1 MSKYVEMT
9 HEQVMYAC
17 KKYMTKDQLDFVES
31 AYEFAAR
38 AHEGQTRASG
48 QPYIVHP
55 TQVAGTLA
63 TLGLDP
69 DTVAAGF
76 LHDTVEDTPVTNDDI
91 KEKFGPDVAFIVDGV
106 TKLNKYEY
114 KSHKEFLAENHRKM
128 LIAMAKDLRVIL
140 VKLADRLHN
149 MHTLEHLRPDK
160 QRRIAAE
167 TLDIY
172 APLADRLGIGTIK
185 WELEDMS
192 FRYTNP
198 DEYYKIVSLMDAK
211 RSEREG
217 YISDAIDYLR
227 GTLDSLGIKYEISGR
242 PKHIYSI
249 YKKMVNKHK
258 DFNEIYDLLAVRVIV
273 PTVKDCYAVLGAV
286 HTKWKP
292 MPGRFKDYIAMPK
305 ANGYQSLHTTII
317 GPGGKPLEIQIRTK
331 AMHQVA
337 EYGVAAH
344 WAYKRGNFDGVDA
357 KDGGALDIG
366 REILDLQKDSKNA
379 DEFMEAV
386 HTDIFSDKVYVFTP
400 RGEVYELPK
409 GSVTLDFAYAIHTQV
424 GDHAIGAKVNDK
436 LVPLDY
442 KLKNGDVVDILTQ
455 SNAKPSRDWSDMVK
469 TSRARNKIRR
479 YFREIDRD
487 ESVERGREEILN
499 LLRENELKPAE
510 YLTKDKIDEVLRHYS
525 FKTEDDMCAAI
536 GFGNM
541 SALTVYN
548 RLTADLRHQQE
559 QAKQKELEEKIMT
572 AGQQTAAATVI
583 KKTSD
588 ADDKNKNKSK
598 KGKGKK
604 SDSLVVVQGLEDLDL
619 HFAKCCNPVPGDPI
633 VGYVTKGRG
642 VTVHRADCRNVASSD
657 PVNQGR
663 LIDVAWN
670 KISDDKQA
678 GFNANF
684 ELFGYNRQKL
694 LSDVINRLNSMTKNI
709 TNVSAS
715 VNDDNIAHFYITVEV
730 KNAEQLNDIMA
741 KLRDIPDVYDTK
753 RTDN

>member
-1 MSKYVEMT
+1 MSKYIEMT
-9 HEQVMYAC
+9 HEQVMAAC
-17 KKYMTKDQLDFVES
+17 KKYMTADQLAFVES
-31 AYEFAAR
+31 AYQFAAR

-63 TLGLDP
+63 NLGLDP

-76 LHDTVEDTPVTNDDI
+76 LHDTVEDTSVTNDDI
-91 KEKFGPDVAFIVDGV
+91 KEKFGADVAFIVDGV

-192 FRYTNP
+192 FHYMNP
-198 DEYYKIVSLMDAK
+198 EEYYKIVSMMDAK

-217 YISDAIDYLR
+217 YIKDAIDYLR
-227 GTLDSLGIKYEISGR
+227 GTLDSLGIKYDISGR

-317 GPGGKPLEIQIRTK
+317 GPGGKPLEIQIRTEE
-331 AMHQVA
+331 MHEVA

-344 WAYKRGNFDGVDA
+344 WAYKRGNFQGVDE

-366 REILDLQKDSKNA
+366 REILELQKDSSDA

-386 HTDIFSDKVYVFTP
+386 HSDIFADKVYVFTP

-455 SNAKPSRDWSDMVK
+455 SNARPSRDWAEMVK
-469 TSRARNKIRR
+469 TSRAKNKIRR
-479 YFREIDRD
+479 YFRDVDRE
-487 ESVERGREEILN
+487 ESVARGKSELVD
-499 LLRENELKPAE
+499 LLKENGLSA
-510 YLTKDKIDEVLRHYS
+510 KDFLDKRRIDEVLDHFS
-525 FKTEDDMCAAI
+525 FKTDEDMYSAI

-541 SALTVYN
+541 SALSIYN
-548 RLTADLRHQQE
+548 RLTVDLRRQQE
-559 QAKQKELEEKIMT
+559 EEKQKQFEAQIMS
-572 AGQQTAAATVI
+572 AGQQAAASSVV
-583 KKTSD
+583 KKPAPQKDD
-588 ADDKNKNKSK
+588 AKSK
-598 KGKGKK
+598 VKGKK
-604 SDSLVVVQGLEDLDL
+604 PDSLVRVQGLEDLDL

-642 VTVHRADCRNVASSD
+642 VTVHRADCRNVLNAD
-657 PVNQGR
+657 PAAQGR
-663 LIDVAWN
+663 IIDVEWN
-670 KISDDKQA
+670 NIGEGKQA
-678 GFNANF
+678 SFNANF

-694 LSDVINRLNSMTKNI
+694 LGDVINRLNALTKNI

-715 VNDDNIAHFYITVEV
+715 VNEENIAHFYITVEV
-730 KNAEQLNDIMA
+730 KNAAQLNDIMA

>member
-1 MSKYVEMT
+1 MSKYIEMT
-9 HEQVMYAC
+9 HEQVMAAC
-17 KKYMTKDQLDFVES
+17 KKYMTADQLAFVES
-31 AYEFAAR
+31 AYQFAAR

-63 TLGLDP
+63 NLGLDS

-76 LHDTVEDTPVTNDDI
+76 LHDTVEDTSVTNDDI
-91 KEKFGPDVAFIVDGV
+91 KEKFGADVAFIVDGV

-149 MHTLEHLRPDK
+149 MHTLGHLRPDK

-192 FRYTNP
+192 FHYMNP
-198 DEYYKIVSLMDAK
+198 EAYYKIVSMMDAK

-217 YISDAIDYLR
+217 YIKDAIDYLR
-227 GTLDSLGIKYEISGR
+227 GTLDSLGIKYDISGR

-317 GPGGKPLEIQIRTK
+317 GPGGKPLEIQIRTEE
-331 AMHQVA
+331 MHKVA

-344 WAYKRGNFDGVDA
+344 WAYKRGNFQGVDE
-357 KDGGALDIG
+357 KDGGALDIS
-366 REILDLQKDSKNA
+366 REILELQKDSSDA

-386 HTDIFSDKVYVFTP
+386 HSDIFADKVYVFTP
-400 RGEVYELPK
+400 KGEVYELPK

-455 SNAKPSRDWSDMVK
+455 SNARPSRDWAEMVK
-469 TSRARNKIRR
+469 TSRAKNKIRR
-479 YFREIDRD
+479 YFRDVD
-487 ESVERGREEILN
+487 REESMARGKSELVD
-499 LLRENELKPAE
+499 LLKENGLSA
-510 YLTKDKIDEVLRHYS
+510 KDFLDKSHMDEVLDHFS
-525 FKTEDDMCAAI
+525 FKTDEDMYAAI

-541 SALTVYN
+541 SALSIYN
-548 RLTADLRHQQE
+548 RLTADLRRQQE
-559 QAKQKELEEKIMT
+559 EEKQKQFEAQIMS
-572 AGQQTAAATVI
+572 AGQQAVASSVV
-583 KKTSD
+583 KKPASQKDD
-588 ADDKNKNKSK
+588 AKSKTKSK
-598 KGKGKK
+598 KP
-604 SDSLVVVQGLEDLDL
+604 DSLVRVQGLEDLDL

-642 VTVHRADCRNVASSD
+642 VTVHRADCRNVVSAD
-657 PVNQGR
+657 LAAQGR
-663 LIDVAWN
+663 MIDVEWN
-670 KISDDKQA
+670 NIDEGKQA
-678 GFNANF
+678 SFNANF

-694 LSDVINRLNSMTKNI
+694 LGDVINRLNALTKNI

-715 VNDDNIAHFYITVEV
+715 VNEENIAHFYITVEV
-730 KNAEQLNDIMA
+730 RNAAQLNDIMA

>member
-1 MSKYVEMT
+1 MSKYIEMT
-9 HEQVMYAC
+9 HEQVMAAC
-17 KKYMTKDQLDFVES
+17 KKYMTADQLAFVES
-31 AYEFAAR
+31 AYQFAAR

-63 TLGLDP
+63 NLGLDP

-76 LHDTVEDTPVTNDDI
+76 LHDTVEDTSVTNDDI
-91 KEKFGPDVAFIVDGV
+91 KEKFGADVAFIVDGV

-192 FRYTNP
+192 FHYMNP
-198 DEYYKIVSLMDAK
+198 EEYYKIVSMMDAK

-217 YISDAIDYLR
+217 YIKDAIDYLR
-227 GTLDSLGIKYEISGR
+227 GTLDSLGIKYDISGR

-317 GPGGKPLEIQIRTK
+317 GPGGKPLEIQIRTEE
-331 AMHQVA
+331 MHEVA

-344 WAYKRGNFDGVDA
+344 WAYKRGNFQGVDE

-366 REILDLQKDSKNA
+366 REILELQKDSSDA

-386 HTDIFSDKVYVFTP
+386 HSDIFADKVYVFTP

-455 SNAKPSRDWSDMVK
+455 SNARPSRDWAEMVK
-469 TSRARNKIRR
+469 TSRAKNKIRR
-479 YFREIDRD
+479 YFRDVD
-487 ESVERGREEILN
+487 REEGVARGKSELVD
-499 LLRENELKPAE
+499 LLKENDLSA
-510 YLTKDKIDEVLRHYS
+510 KDFLDKRHIDEVLDHFS
-525 FKTEDDMCAAI
+525 FKTDEDMYSAI

-541 SALTVYN
+541 SALSIYN
-548 RLTADLRHQQE
+548 RLTADLRRQQE
-559 QAKQKELEEKIMT
+559 EEKQKQFEAQIMS
-572 AGQQTAAATVI
+572 AGQQATASSVV
-583 KKTSD
+583 KKPAPQKDD
-588 ADDKNKNKSK
+588 AKSRT
-598 KGKGKK
+598 KGKK
-604 SDSLVVVQGLEDLDL
+604 PDSLVRVQGLEDLDL

-642 VTVHRADCRNVASSD
+642 VTVHRADCRNVVSAD
-657 PVNQGR
+657 PAAQGR
-663 LIDVAWN
+663 MIDVEWN
-670 KISDDKQA
+670 KIDEGKQA
-678 GFNANF
+678 SFNANF

-694 LSDVINRLNSMTKNI
+694 LGDVINRLNALTNNI

-715 VNDDNIAHFYITVEV
+715 VNEENIAHFYITVEV
-730 KNAEQLNDIMA
+730 KNAAQLNDIMA

>member
-1 MSKYVEMT
+1 MSKYIEMT
-9 HEQVMYAC
+9 HGQVMAAC
-17 KKYMTKDQLDFVES
+17 KKYMTADQLSFVES
-31 AYEFAAR
+31 AYQFAAR

-63 TLGLDP
+63 NLGLDP

-76 LHDTVEDTPVTNDDI
+76 LHDTVEDTSVTNDDI
-91 KEKFGPDVAFIVDGV
+91 KEKFGADVAFIVDGV

-192 FRYTNP
+192 FHYMNP
-198 DEYYKIVSLMDAK
+198 EAYYKIVSMMDAK

-217 YISDAIDYLR
+217 YIKDAIDYLR
-227 GTLDSLGIKYEISGR
+227 GTLDSLGIKYDISGR

-317 GPGGKPLEIQIRTK
+317 GPGGKPLEIQIRTEE
-331 AMHQVA
+331 MHKVA

-344 WAYKRGNFDGVDA
+344 WAYKRGNFQGVDE

-366 REILDLQKDSKNA
+366 REILELQKDSSDA

-386 HTDIFSDKVYVFTP
+386 HSDIFADKVYVFTP
-400 RGEVYELPK
+400 KGEVYELPK

-455 SNAKPSRDWSDMVK
+455 GNARPSRDWAEMVK
-469 TSRARNKIRR
+469 TSRAKNKIRR
-479 YFREIDRD
+479 YFRDVD
-487 ESVERGREEILN
+487 REESLARGKSELVD
-499 LLRENELKPAE
+499 LLKENGLSA
-510 YLTKDKIDEVLRHYS
+510 KDFLDKSHIDEVLDHFS
-525 FKTEDDMCAAI
+525 FKTDEDMYAAI

-541 SALTVYN
+541 SAVSIYN
-548 RLTADLRHQQE
+548 RLTADLRRQQE
-559 QAKQKELEEKIMT
+559 EEKQKQFEAQIMS
-572 AGQQTAAATVI
+572 AGQQAAASSVV
-583 KKTSD
+583 KKP
-588 ADDKNKNKSK
+588 APQKDDTKSK
-598 KGKGKK
+598 TKGKK
-604 SDSLVVVQGLEDLDL
+604 PDSLVRVQGLEDLDM

-642 VTVHRADCRNVASSD
+642 VTVHRADCRNVVSAD
-657 PVNQGR
+657 PAVQGR
-663 LIDVAWN
+663 MIDVEWN
-670 KISDDKQA
+670 NIDEGKQA
-678 GFNANF
+678 SFNANF

-694 LSDVINRLNSMTKNI
+694 LGDVINRLNALTKNI

-715 VNDDNIAHFYITVEV
+715 VNEENIAHFYITVEV
-730 KNAEQLNDIMA
+730 RNAAQLNDIMA

>member
-1 MSKYVEMT
+1 MSKYIEMT
-9 HEQVMYAC
+9 HEQVMAAC
-17 KKYMTKDQLDFVES
+17 KKYMTADQLAFVES
-31 AYEFAAR
+31 AYQFAAR

-63 TLGLDP
+63 NLGLDS

-76 LHDTVEDTPVTNDDI
+76 LHDTVEDTSVTNDDI
-91 KEKFGPDVAFIVDGV
+91 KEKFGADVAFIVDGV

-149 MHTLEHLRPDK
+149 MHTLGHLRPDK

-192 FRYTNP
+192 FHYMNP
-198 DEYYKIVSLMDAK
+198 EAYYKIVSMMDAK

-217 YISDAIDYLR
+217 YIKDAIDYLR
-227 GTLDSLGIKYEISGR
+227 GTLDSLGIKYDISGR

-317 GPGGKPLEIQIRTK
+317 GPGGKPLEIQIRTEE
-331 AMHQVA
+331 MHKVA

-344 WAYKRGNFDGVDA
+344 WAYKRGNFQGVDE
-357 KDGGALDIG
+357 KDGGALDIS
-366 REILDLQKDSKNA
+366 REILELQKDSSDA

-386 HTDIFSDKVYVFTP
+386 HSDIFADKVYVFTP
-400 RGEVYELPK
+400 KGEVYELPK

-455 SNAKPSRDWSDMVK
+455 SNARPSRDWAEMVK
-469 TSRARNKIRR
+469 TSRAKNKIRR
-479 YFREIDRD
+479 YFRDVD
-487 ESVERGREEILN
+487 REESMARGKSELVD
-499 LLRENELKPAE
+499 LLKENGLSA
-510 YLTKDKIDEVLRHYS
+510 KDFLDKSHMDEVLDHFS
-525 FKTEDDMCAAI
+525 FKTDEDMYAAI

-541 SALTVYN
+541 SALSIYN
-548 RLTADLRHQQE
+548 RLTADLRRQQE
-559 QAKQKELEEKIMT
+559 EEKQKQFEAQIMS
-572 AGQQTAAATVI
+572 AGQQAVASSVV
-583 KKTSD
+583 KKPALQKDD
-588 ADDKNKNKSK
+588 AKSKTKSK
-598 KGKGKK
+598 KP
-604 SDSLVVVQGLEDLDL
+604 DSLVRVQGLEDLDL

-642 VTVHRADCRNVASSD
+642 VTVHRADCRNVVSAD
-657 PVNQGR
+657 PAAQGR
-663 LIDVAWN
+663 MIDVEWN
-670 KISDDKQA
+670 NIDEGKQA
-678 GFNANF
+678 SFNANF

-694 LSDVINRLNSMTKNI
+694 LGDVINRLNALTKNI

-715 VNDDNIAHFYITVEV
+715 VNEENIAHFYITVEV
-730 KNAEQLNDIMA
+730 RNAAQLNDIMA

>member
-1 MSKYVEMT
+1 MSKYTEMT
-9 HEQVMYAC
+9 HEQVMAAC
-17 KKYMTKDQLDFVES
+17 KKYMTADQLAFVES
-31 AYEFAAR
+31 AYQFAAR

-63 TLGLDP
+63 NLGLDS

-76 LHDTVEDTPVTNDDI
+76 LHDTVEDTSVTNDDI
-91 KEKFGPDVAFIVDGV
+91 KEKFGADVAFIVDGV

-149 MHTLEHLRPDK
+149 MHTLGHLRPDK

-192 FRYTNP
+192 FHYMNP
-198 DEYYKIVSLMDAK
+198 EAYYKIVSMMDAK

-217 YISDAIDYLR
+217 YIKDAIDYLR
-227 GTLDSLGIKYEISGR
+227 GTLDSLGIKYDISGR

-317 GPGGKPLEIQIRTK
+317 GPGGKPLEIQIRTEE
-331 AMHQVA
+331 MHKVA

-344 WAYKRGNFDGVDA
+344 WAYKRGNFQGVDE

-366 REILDLQKDSKNA
+366 REILELQKDSSDA

-386 HTDIFSDKVYVFTP
+386 HSDIFADKVYVFTP
-400 RGEVYELPK
+400 KGEVYELPK

-455 SNAKPSRDWSDMVK
+455 SNARPSRDWAEMVK
-469 TSRARNKIRR
+469 TSRAKNKIRR
-479 YFREIDRD
+479 YFRDVD
-487 ESVERGREEILN
+487 REESMARGKSELVD
-499 LLRENELKPAE
+499 LLKENGLSA
-510 YLTKDKIDEVLRHYS
+510 KDFLDKSHMDEVLDHFS
-525 FKTEDDMCAAI
+525 FKTDEDMYAAI

-541 SALTVYN
+541 SALSIYN
-548 RLTADLRHQQE
+548 RLTADLRRQQE
-559 QAKQKELEEKIMT
+559 EEKQKQFEAQIMS
-572 AGQQTAAATVI
+572 AGQQAVASSVV
-583 KKTSD
+583 KKPASQKDD
-588 ADDKNKNKSK
+588 AKSK
-598 KGKGKK
+598 TKGKK
-604 SDSLVVVQGLEDLDL
+604 PDSLVRVQGLEDLDM

-642 VTVHRADCRNVASSD
+642 VTVHRADCRNVVSAD
-657 PVNQGR
+657 PAAQGR
-663 LIDVAWN
+663 MIDVEWN
-670 KISDDKQA
+670 NIDEGKQA
-678 GFNANF
+678 SFNANF

-694 LSDVINRLNSMTKNI
+694 LGDVINRLNTLTKNI

-715 VNDDNIAHFYITVEV
+715 VNEENIAHFYITVEV
-730 KNAEQLNDIMA
+730 RNAAQLNDIMA

>member
-1 MSKYVEMT
+1 MSKYIEMT
-9 HEQVMYAC
+9 HEQVMAAC
-17 KKYMTKDQLDFVES
+17 KKYMTADQLAFVES
-31 AYEFAAR
+31 AYQFAAR

-63 TLGLDP
+63 NLGLDS

-76 LHDTVEDTPVTNDDI
+76 LHDTVEDTSVTNDDI
-91 KEKFGPDVAFIVDGV
+91 KEKFGADVAFIVDGV

-149 MHTLEHLRPDK
+149 MHTLGHLRPDK

-192 FRYTNP
+192 FHYMNP
-198 DEYYKIVSLMDAK
+198 EAYYKIVSMMDAK

-217 YISDAIDYLR
+217 YIKDAIDYLR
-227 GTLDSLGIKYEISGR
+227 GTLDSLGIKYDISGR

-273 PTVKDCYAVLGAV
+273 PTFKDCYAVLGAV

-317 GPGGKPLEIQIRTK
+317 GPGGKPLEIQIRTEE
-331 AMHQVA
+331 MHKVA

-344 WAYKRGNFDGVDA
+344 WAYKRGNFQGVDE
-357 KDGGALDIG
+357 KDGGALDIS
-366 REILDLQKDSKNA
+366 REILELQKDSSNA

-386 HTDIFSDKVYVFTP
+386 RSDIFADKVYVFTP
-400 RGEVYELPK
+400 KGEVYELPK

-455 SNAKPSRDWSDMVK
+455 SNARPSRDWAEMVK
-469 TSRARNKIRR
+469 TSRAKNKIRR
-479 YFREIDRD
+479 YFRDVD
-487 ESVERGREEILN
+487 REESMARGKSELVD
-499 LLRENELKPAE
+499 LLKENGLSA
-510 YLTKDKIDEVLRHYS
+510 KDFLDKSHMDEVLDHFS
-525 FKTEDDMCAAI
+525 FKTDEDMYAAI

-541 SALTVYN
+541 SALSIYN
-548 RLTADLRHQQE
+548 RLTADLRRQQE
-559 QAKQKELEEKIMT
+559 EEKQKQFEAQIMS
-572 AGQQTAAATVI
+572 AGQQAVASSVV
-583 KKTSD
+583 KKPASQKDD
-588 ADDKNKNKSK
+588 AKSKTKSK
-598 KGKGKK
+598 KP
-604 SDSLVVVQGLEDLDL
+604 DSLVRVQGLEDLDL

-642 VTVHRADCRNVASSD
+642 VTVHRADCRNVVSAD
-657 PVNQGR
+657 PAAQGR
-663 LIDVAWN
+663 MIDVEWN
-670 KISDDKQA
+670 NIDEGKQA
-678 GFNANF
+678 SFNANF

-694 LSDVINRLNSMTKNI
+694 LGDVINRLNALTKNI

-715 VNDDNIAHFYITVEV
+715 VNEENIAHFYITVEV
-730 KNAEQLNDIMA
+730 RNAAQLNDIMA

>member
-1 MSKYVEMT
+1 MSKYTEMT
-9 HEQVMYAC
+9 HEQVMAAC
-17 KKYMTKDQLDFVES
+17 KKYMTADQLAFVES
-31 AYEFAAR
+31 AYQFAAR

-63 TLGLDP
+63 NLGLDS

-76 LHDTVEDTPVTNDDI
+76 LHDTVEDTSVTNEDI
-91 KEKFGPDVAFIVDGV
+91 KEKFGADVAFIVDGV

-149 MHTLEHLRPDK
+149 MHTLGHLRPDK

-192 FRYTNP
+192 FHYMNP
-198 DEYYKIVSLMDAK
+198 EAYYKIVSMMDAK

-217 YISDAIDYLR
+217 YIKDAIDYLR
-227 GTLDSLGIKYEISGR
+227 GTLDSLGIKYDISGR

-317 GPGGKPLEIQIRTK
+317 GPGGKPLEIQIRTEE
-331 AMHQVA
+331 MHKVA

-344 WAYKRGNFDGVDA
+344 WAYKRGNFQGVDE

-366 REILDLQKDSKNA
+366 REILELQKDSSDA

-386 HTDIFSDKVYVFTP
+386 HSDIFADKVYVFTP
-400 RGEVYELPK
+400 KGEVYELPK

-455 SNAKPSRDWSDMVK
+455 SNARPSRDWAEMVK
-469 TSRARNKIRR
+469 TSRAKNKIRR
-479 YFREIDRD
+479 YFRDVD
-487 ESVERGREEILN
+487 REESMARGKSELVD
-499 LLRENELKPAE
+499 LLKENGLSA
-510 YLTKDKIDEVLRHYS
+510 KDFLDKSHMDEVLDHFS
-525 FKTEDDMCAAI
+525 FKTDEDMYAAI

-541 SALTVYN
+541 SALSIYN
-548 RLTADLRHQQE
+548 RLTADLRRQQE
-559 QAKQKELEEKIMT
+559 EEKQKQFEAQIMS
-572 AGQQTAAATVI
+572 AGQQAVASSVV
-583 KKTSD
+583 KKPASQKDD
-588 ADDKNKNKSK
+588 AKSK
-598 KGKGKK
+598 TKGKK
-604 SDSLVVVQGLEDLDL
+604 PDSLVRVQGLEDLDM

-642 VTVHRADCRNVASSD
+642 VTVHRADCRNVVSAD
-657 PVNQGR
+657 PAAQGR
-663 LIDVAWN
+663 MIDVEWN
-670 KISDDKQA
+670 NIDEGKQA
-678 GFNANF
+678 SFNANF

-694 LSDVINRLNSMTKNI
+694 LGDVINRLNTLTKNI

-715 VNDDNIAHFYITVEV
+715 VNEENIAHFYITVEV
-730 KNAEQLNDIMA
+730 RNAAQLNDIMA

>member
-1 MSKYVEMT
+1 MSKYIEMT
-9 HEQVMYAC
+9 HEQVMAAC
-17 KKYMTKDQLDFVES
+17 KKYMTADQLAFVES
-31 AYEFAAR
+31 AYQFAAR

-63 TLGLDP
+63 NLGLDP

-76 LHDTVEDTPVTNDDI
+76 LHDTVEDTSVTNDDI
-91 KEKFGPDVAFIVDGV
+91 KEKFGADVAFIVDGV

-192 FRYTNP
+192 FHYMNP
-198 DEYYKIVSLMDAK
+198 EEYYKIVSMMNAK
-211 RSEREG
+211 RSERED
-217 YISDAIDYLR
+217 YIKDAIDYLR
-227 GTLDSLGIKYEISGR
+227 GTLDSLGIKYDISGR

-317 GPGGKPLEIQIRTK
+317 GPGGKPLEIQIRTEE
-331 AMHQVA
+331 MHKVA

-344 WAYKRGNFDGVDA
+344 WAYKRGNFQGVDE

-366 REILDLQKDSKNA
+366 REILELQKDSNNA

-386 HTDIFSDKVYVFTP
+386 HSDIFADKVYVFTP
-400 RGEVYELPK
+400 KGEVYELPK

-424 GDHAIGAKVNDK
+424 GDHGIGAKVNDK

-455 SNAKPSRDWSDMVK
+455 SNARPSRDWAEMVK
-469 TSRARNKIRR
+469 TSRAKNKIRR
-479 YFREIDRD
+479 YFRDVD
-487 ESVERGREEILN
+487 REESLARGKSELVD
-499 LLRENELKPAE
+499 LLKENGLSA
-510 YLTKDKIDEVLRHYS
+510 KDFLDKSHIDEVLDHFS
-525 FKTEDDMCAAI
+525 FKTDEDMYAAI

-541 SALTVYN
+541 SAVSIYN
-548 RLTADLRHQQE
+548 RLTADLRRQQE
-559 QAKQKELEEKIMT
+559 EEKQKRFEAQIMS
-572 AGQQTAAATVI
+572 AGQQAAASSVV
-583 KKTSD
+583 KKPASQKDD
-588 ADDKNKNKSK
+588 AKSK
-598 KGKGKK
+598 TKGKK
-604 SDSLVVVQGLEDLDL
+604 PDSLVRVQGLEDLDM
-619 HFAKCCNPVPGDPI
+619 HFAKCCNPVPGDRI

-642 VTVHRADCRNVASSD
+642 VTVHRADCRNVVSAD
-657 PVNQGR
+657 PAAQGR
-663 LIDVAWN
+663 MIDVEWN
-670 KISDDKQA
+670 NIDEGKQA
-678 GFNANF
+678 SFNANF

-694 LSDVINRLNSMTKNI
+694 LGDVINRLNALTKNI

-715 VNDDNIAHFYITVEV
+715 VNEENIAHFYITVEV
-730 KNAEQLNDIMA
+730 RNAAQLNDIMA

>member
-1 MSKYVEMT
+1 MSKYTEMT
-9 HEQVMYAC
+9 HEQVMAAC
-17 KKYMTKDQLDFVES
+17 KKYMTTDQLAFVES
-31 AYEFAAR
+31 AYQFAAR

-63 TLGLDP
+63 NLGLDS

-76 LHDTVEDTPVTNDDI
+76 LHDTVEDTSVTNDDI
-91 KEKFGPDVAFIVDGV
+91 KEKFGADVAFIVDGV

-149 MHTLEHLRPDK
+149 MHTLGHLRPDK

-192 FRYTNP
+192 FHYMNP
-198 DEYYKIVSLMDAK
+198 EAYYKIVSMMDAK

-217 YISDAIDYLR
+217 YIKDAIDYLR
-227 GTLDSLGIKYEISGR
+227 GTLDSLGIKYDISGR

-317 GPGGKPLEIQIRTK
+317 GPGGKPLEIQIRTEE
-331 AMHQVA
+331 MHKVA

-344 WAYKRGNFDGVDA
+344 WAYKRGNFQGVDE

-366 REILDLQKDSKNA
+366 REILELQKDSSDA

-386 HTDIFSDKVYVFTP
+386 HSDIFADKVYVFTP
-400 RGEVYELPK
+400 KGEVYELPK

-424 GDHAIGAKVNDK
+424 GDHAIGAKVDDK

-455 SNAKPSRDWSDMVK
+455 SSARPSRDWAEMVK
-469 TSRARNKIRR
+469 TSRAKNKIRR
-479 YFREIDRD
+479 YFRDVD
-487 ESVERGREEILN
+487 REESMARGKSELVD
-499 LLRENELKPAE
+499 LLKENGLSA
-510 YLTKDKIDEVLRHYS
+510 KDFLDKSHIDEVLDHFS
-525 FKTEDDMCAAI
+525 FKTDEDMYAAI

-541 SALTVYN
+541 SALSIYN
-548 RLTADLRHQQE
+548 RLTADLRRQQE
-559 QAKQKELEEKIMT
+559 EEKQKQFEAQIMS
-572 AGQQTAAATVI
+572 AGQQAVASSVV
-583 KKTSD
+583 KKTASQKDD
-588 ADDKNKNKSK
+588 AKSK
-598 KGKGKK
+598 TKGKK
-604 SDSLVVVQGLEDLDL
+604 PDSLVRVQGLEDLDM

-642 VTVHRADCRNVASSD
+642 VTVHRADCRNVVSAD
-657 PVNQGR
+657 PAAQGR
-663 LIDVAWN
+663 MIDVEWN
-670 KISDDKQA
+670 NIDEGKQA
-678 GFNANF
+678 SFNANF

-694 LSDVINRLNSMTKNI
+694 LGDVINRLNTLTKNI

-715 VNDDNIAHFYITVEV
+715 VNEENIAHFYITVEV
-730 KNAEQLNDIMA
+730 RNAAQLNDIMA

>member
-1 MSKYVEMT
+1 MSKYTEMT
-9 HEQVMYAC
+9 HEQVMAAC
-17 KKYMTKDQLDFVES
+17 KKYMTADQLAFVES
-31 AYEFAAR
+31 AYQFAAR

-63 TLGLDP
+63 NLGLDS

-76 LHDTVEDTPVTNDDI
+76 LHDTVEDTSVTNDDI
-91 KEKFGPDVAFIVDGV
+91 KEKFGADVAFIVDGV

-149 MHTLEHLRPDK
+149 MHTLGHLRPDK

-192 FRYTNP
+192 FHYMNP
-198 DEYYKIVSLMDAK
+198 EAYYKIVSMMDAK

-217 YISDAIDYLR
+217 YIKDAIDYLR
-227 GTLDSLGIKYEISGR
+227 GTLDSLGIKYDISGR

-317 GPGGKPLEIQIRTK
+317 GPGGKPLEIQIRTEE
-331 AMHQVA
+331 MHKVA

-344 WAYKRGNFDGVDA
+344 WAYKRGNFQGVDE

-366 REILDLQKDSKNA
+366 REILELQKDSSDA

-386 HTDIFSDKVYVFTP
+386 HSDIFADKVYVFTP
-400 RGEVYELPK
+400 KGEVYELPK

-455 SNAKPSRDWSDMVK
+455 SSARPSRDWAEMVK
-469 TSRARNKIRR
+469 TSRAKNKIRR
-479 YFREIDRD
+479 YFRDVD
-487 ESVERGREEILN
+487 REESLARGKSELVD
-499 LLRENELKPAE
+499 LLKENGLSA
-510 YLTKDKIDEVLRHYS
+510 KDFLDKSHIDEVLDHFS
-525 FKTEDDMCAAI
+525 FKTDEDMYAAI

-541 SALTVYN
+541 SALSIYN
-548 RLTADLRHQQE
+548 RLTADLRRQQE
-559 QAKQKELEEKIMT
+559 EEKQKQFEAQIMS
-572 AGQQTAAATVI
+572 AGQQAVASSVV
-583 KKTSD
+583 KKTASQKDD
-588 ADDKNKNKSK
+588 AKSK
-598 KGKGKK
+598 TKGKK
-604 SDSLVVVQGLEDLDL
+604 PDSLVRVQGLEDLDM

-642 VTVHRADCRNVASSD
+642 VTVHRADCRNVVSAD
-657 PVNQGR
+657 PAAQGR
-663 LIDVAWN
+663 MIDVEWN
-670 KISDDKQA
+670 NIDEGKQA
-678 GFNANF
+678 SFNANF

-694 LSDVINRLNSMTKNI
+694 LGDVINRLNTLTKNI

-715 VNDDNIAHFYITVEV
+715 VNEENIAHFYITVEV
-730 KNAEQLNDIMA
+730 RNAAQLNDIMA

>member
-1 MSKYVEMT
+1 MSKYTEMT
-9 HEQVMYAC
+9 HEQVMAAC
-17 KKYMTKDQLDFVES
+17 KKYMTADQLAFVES
-31 AYEFAAR
+31 ACQFAAR

-63 TLGLDP
+63 NLGLDP

-76 LHDTVEDTPVTNDDI
+76 LHDTVEDTSVTNDDI
-91 KEKFGPDVAFIVDGV
+91 KEKFGADVAFIVDGV

-192 FRYTNP
+192 FHYMNP
-198 DEYYKIVSLMDAK
+198 EAYYKIVSMMDAK

-217 YISDAIDYLR
+217 YIKDAIDYLR
-227 GTLDSLGIKYEISGR
+227 GTLDSLGIKYDISGR

-258 DFNEIYDLLAVRVIV
+258 NFNEIYDLLAVRVIV

-317 GPGGKPLEIQIRTK
+317 GPGGKPLEIQIRTEE
-331 AMHQVA
+331 MHKVA

-344 WAYKRGNFDGVDA
+344 WAYKRGNFQGVDE
-357 KDGGALDIG
+357 KEGGALDIS
-366 REILDLQKDSKNA
+366 REILELQKDSSDA

-386 HTDIFSDKVYVFTP
+386 HSDIFADKVYVFTP
-400 RGEVYELPK
+400 KGEVYELPK

-455 SNAKPSRDWSDMVK
+455 SNARPSRDWAEMVK
-469 TSRARNKIRR
+469 TSRAKNKIRR
-479 YFREIDRD
+479 YFREVD
-487 ESVERGREEILN
+487 REESLARGKSELVD
-499 LLRENELKPAE
+499 LLKENGLSA
-510 YLTKDKIDEVLRHYS
+510 KDFLDKSHIDEVLDHFS
-525 FKTEDDMCAAI
+525 FKTDEDMYAAI

-541 SALTVYN
+541 SAVSIYN
-548 RLTADLRHQQE
+548 RLTADLRRQQE
-559 QAKQKELEEKIMT
+559 EEKQKQFEAQIMS
-572 AGQQTAAATVI
+572 AGQQAAASSVV
-583 KKTSD
+583 KKPAPQKDD
-588 ADDKNKNKSK
+588 AKSK
-598 KGKGKK
+598 TKGKK
-604 SDSLVVVQGLEDLDL
+604 PDSLVRVQGLEDLDM
-619 HFAKCCNPVPGDPI
+619 HFAKCCNPVPGDLI

-642 VTVHRADCRNVASSD
+642 VTVHRVDCRNVVSAD
-657 PVNQGR
+657 PAAQGR
-663 LIDVAWN
+663 MIDVEWN
-670 KISDDKQA
+670 NIDEGKQA
-678 GFNANF
+678 SFNANF

-694 LSDVINRLNSMTKNI
+694 LGDVINRLNALTKNI

-715 VNDDNIAHFYITVEV
+715 VNEENIAHFYITVEV
-730 KNAEQLNDIMA
+730 RNAAQLNDIMA

>member
-1 MSKYVEMT
+1 MSKYTEMT
-9 HEQVMYAC
+9 HEQVMAAC
-17 KKYMTKDQLDFVES
+17 KKYMTADQLAFVES
-31 AYEFAAR
+31 AYQFAAR

-63 TLGLDP
+63 NLGLDS

-76 LHDTVEDTPVTNDDI
+76 LHDTVEDTSVTNDDI
-91 KEKFGPDVAFIVDGV
+91 KEKFGADVAFIVDGV

-149 MHTLEHLRPDK
+149 MHTLGHLRPDK

-192 FRYTNP
+192 FHYMNP
-198 DEYYKIVSLMDAK
+198 EAYYKIVSMMDAK

-217 YISDAIDYLR
+217 YIKDAIDYLR
-227 GTLDSLGIKYEISGR
+227 GTLDSLGIKYDISGR

-317 GPGGKPLEIQIRTK
+317 GPGGKPLEIQIRTEE
-331 AMHQVA
+331 MHKVA

-344 WAYKRGNFDGVDA
+344 WAYKRGNFQGVDE
-357 KDGGALDIG
+357 KDSGALDIG
-366 REILDLQKDSKNA
+366 REILELQKDSSDA

-386 HTDIFSDKVYVFTP
+386 HSDIFADKVYVFTP
-400 RGEVYELPK
+400 KGEVYELPK

-436 LVPLDY
+436 LVSLDY

-455 SNAKPSRDWSDMVK
+455 SNARPSRDWAEMVK
-469 TSRARNKIRR
+469 TSRAKNKIRR
-479 YFREIDRD
+479 YFRDVD
-487 ESVERGREEILN
+487 REESMARGKSELVD
-499 LLRENELKPAE
+499 LLKENGLSA
-510 YLTKDKIDEVLRHYS
+510 KDFLDKSHMDEVLDHFS
-525 FKTEDDMCAAI
+525 FKTDEDMYAAI

-541 SALTVYN
+541 SALSIYN
-548 RLTADLRHQQE
+548 RLTADLRRQQE
-559 QAKQKELEEKIMT
+559 EEKQKQFEAQIMS
-572 AGQQTAAATVI
+572 AGQQAVASSVV
-583 KKTSD
+583 KKPASQKDD
-588 ADDKNKNKSK
+588 AKSK
-598 KGKGKK
+598 TKGKK
-604 SDSLVVVQGLEDLDL
+604 PDSLVRVQGLEDLDM

-642 VTVHRADCRNVASSD
+642 VTVHRADCRNVVSAD
-657 PVNQGR
+657 PAAQGR
-663 LIDVAWN
+663 MIDVEWN
-670 KISDDKQA
+670 NIDEGKQA
-678 GFNANF
+678 SFNANF

-694 LSDVINRLNSMTKNI
+694 LGDVINRLNTLTKNI

-715 VNDDNIAHFYITVEV
+715 VNEENIAHFYITVEV
-730 KNAEQLNDIMA
+730 RNAAQLNDIMA

>member
-1 MSKYVEMT
+1 MSKYIEMT
-9 HEQVMYAC
+9 HEQVMAAC
-17 KKYMTKDQLDFVES
+17 KKYMTADQLAFVES
-31 AYEFAAR
+31 AYQFAAR

-63 TLGLDP
+63 NLGLDS

-76 LHDTVEDTPVTNDDI
+76 LHDTVEDTSVTNDDI
-91 KEKFGPDVAFIVDGV
+91 KEKFGADVAFIVDGV

-149 MHTLEHLRPDK
+149 MHTLGHLRPDK

-192 FRYTNP
+192 FHYMNP
-198 DEYYKIVSLMDAK
+198 EAYYKIVSMMDAK

-217 YISDAIDYLR
+217 YIKDAIDYLR
-227 GTLDSLGIKYEISGR
+227 GTLDSLGIKYDISGR

-317 GPGGKPLEIQIRTK
+317 GPGGKPLEIQIRTEE
-331 AMHQVA
+331 MHKVA

-344 WAYKRGNFDGVDA
+344 WAYKRGNFQGVDE
-357 KDGGALDIG
+357 KDGGALDIS
-366 REILDLQKDSKNA
+366 REILELQKDSSNA

-386 HTDIFSDKVYVFTP
+386 RSDIFADKVYVFTP
-400 RGEVYELPK
+400 KGEVYELPK

-455 SNAKPSRDWSDMVK
+455 SNARPSRDWAEMVK
-469 TSRARNKIRR
+469 TSRAKNKIRR
-479 YFREIDRD
+479 YFRDVD
-487 ESVERGREEILN
+487 REESMARGKSELVD
-499 LLRENELKPAE
+499 LLKENGLSA
-510 YLTKDKIDEVLRHYS
+510 KDFLDKSHMDEVLDHFS
-525 FKTEDDMCAAI
+525 FKTDEDMYAAI

-541 SALTVYN
+541 SALSIYN
-548 RLTADLRHQQE
+548 RLTADLRRQQE
-559 QAKQKELEEKIMT
+559 EEKQKQFEAQIMS
-572 AGQQTAAATVI
+572 AGQQAVASSVV
-583 KKTSD
+583 KKPASQKDD
-588 ADDKNKNKSK
+588 AKSKTKSK
-598 KGKGKK
+598 KP
-604 SDSLVVVQGLEDLDL
+604 DSLVRVQGLEDLDL

-642 VTVHRADCRNVASSD
+642 VTVHRADCRNVVSAD
-657 PVNQGR
+657 PAAQGR
-663 LIDVAWN
+663 MIDVEWN
-670 KISDDKQA
+670 NIDEGKQA
-678 GFNANF
+678 SFNANF

-694 LSDVINRLNSMTKNI
+694 LGDVINRLNALTKNI

-715 VNDDNIAHFYITVEV
+715 VNEENIAHFYITVEV
-730 KNAEQLNDIMA
+730 RNAAQLNDIMA

>member
-1 MSKYVEMT
+1 MIKMSKYIEMT
-9 HEQVMYAC
+9 HEQVMAAC
-17 KKYMTKDQLDFVES
+17 KKYMTADQLAFVES
-31 AYEFAAR
+31 AYQFAAR

-63 TLGLDP
+63 NLGLDS

-76 LHDTVEDTPVTNDDI
+76 LHDTVEDTSVTNDDI
-91 KEKFGPDVAFIVDGV
+91 KEKFGADVAFIVDGV

-149 MHTLEHLRPDK
+149 MHTLGHLRPDK

-192 FRYTNP
+192 FHYMNP
-198 DEYYKIVSLMDAK
+198 EAYYKIVSMMDAK

-217 YISDAIDYLR
+217 YIKDAIDYLR
-227 GTLDSLGIKYEISGR
+227 GTLDSLGIKYDISGR

-317 GPGGKPLEIQIRTK
+317 GPGGKPLEIQIRTEE
-331 AMHQVA
+331 MHKVA

-344 WAYKRGNFDGVDA
+344 WAYKRGNFQGVDE
-357 KDGGALDIG
+357 KDGGALDIS
-366 REILDLQKDSKNA
+366 REILELQKDSSDA

-386 HTDIFSDKVYVFTP
+386 HSDIFADKVYVFTP
-400 RGEVYELPK
+400 KGEVYELPK

-455 SNAKPSRDWSDMVK
+455 SNARPSRDWAEMVK
-469 TSRARNKIRR
+469 TSRAKNKIRR
-479 YFREIDRD
+479 YFRDVD
-487 ESVERGREEILN
+487 REESMARGKSELVD
-499 LLRENELKPAE
+499 LLKENGLSA
-510 YLTKDKIDEVLRHYS
+510 KDFLDKSHMDEVLDHFS
-525 FKTEDDMCAAI
+525 FKTDEDMYAAI

-541 SALTVYN
+541 SALSIYN
-548 RLTADLRHQQE
+548 RLTADLRRQQE
-559 QAKQKELEEKIMT
+559 EEKQKQFEAQIMS
-572 AGQQTAAATVI
+572 AGQQAVASSVV
-583 KKTSD
+583 KKPASQKDD
-588 ADDKNKNKSK
+588 AKSKTKSK
-598 KGKGKK
+598 KP
-604 SDSLVVVQGLEDLDL
+604 DSLVRVQGLEDLDL

-642 VTVHRADCRNVASSD
+642 VTVHRADCRNVVSAD
-657 PVNQGR
+657 LAAQGR
-663 LIDVAWN
+663 MIDVEWN
-670 KISDDKQA
+670 NIDEGKQA
-678 GFNANF
+678 SFNANF

-694 LSDVINRLNSMTKNI
+694 LGDVINRLNALTKNI

-715 VNDDNIAHFYITVEV
+715 VNEENIAHFYITVEV
-730 KNAEQLNDIMA
+730 RNAAQLNDIMA

>member
-1 MSKYVEMT
+1 MSKYTEMT
-9 HEQVMYAC
+9 HEQVMSAC
-17 KKYMTKDQLDFVES
+17 KKYMTADQLAFVES
-31 AYEFAAR
+31 AYQFAAR

-63 TLGLDP
+63 NLGLDP

-76 LHDTVEDTPVTNDDI
+76 LHDTVEDTSVTNDDI
-91 KEKFGPDVAFIVDGV
+91 KEKFGADVAFIVDGV

-149 MHTLEHLRPDK
+149 MHTLGHLRPDK

-192 FRYTNP
+192 FHYMNP
-198 DEYYKIVSLMDAK
+198 EAYYKIVSMMDAK

-217 YISDAIDYLR
+217 YIKDAIDYLR
-227 GTLDSLGIKYEISGR
+227 GTLDSLGIKYDISGR

-317 GPGGKPLEIQIRTK
+317 GPGGKPLEIQIRTEE
-331 AMHQVA
+331 MHKVA

-344 WAYKRGNFDGVDA
+344 WAYKRGNFQGVDE

-366 REILDLQKDSKNA
+366 REILELQKDSSDA

-386 HTDIFSDKVYVFTP
+386 HSDIFADKVYVFTP
-400 RGEVYELPK
+400 KGEVYELPK

-455 SNAKPSRDWSDMVK
+455 SNARPSRDWAEMVK
-469 TSRARNKIRR
+469 TSRAKNKIRR
-479 YFREIDRD
+479 YFRDVD
-487 ESVERGREEILN
+487 REESMARGKSELVD
-499 LLRENELKPAE
+499 LLKENGLSA
-510 YLTKDKIDEVLRHYS
+510 KDFLDKSHMDEVLDHFS
-525 FKTEDDMCAAI
+525 FKTDEDMYAAI

-541 SALTVYN
+541 SALSIYN
-548 RLTADLRHQQE
+548 RLTADLRRQQE
-559 QAKQKELEEKIMT
+559 EEKQKQFEAQIMS
-572 AGQQTAAATVI
+572 AGQQAVASSVV
-583 KKTSD
+583 KKPASQKDD
-588 ADDKNKNKSK
+588 AKSK
-598 KGKGKK
+598 TKGKK
-604 SDSLVVVQGLEDLDL
+604 PDSLVRVQGLEDLDM

-642 VTVHRADCRNVASSD
+642 VTVHRADCRNVVSAD
-657 PVNQGR
+657 PAAQGR
-663 LIDVAWN
+663 MIDVEWN
-670 KISDDKQA
+670 NIDEGKQA
-678 GFNANF
+678 SFNANF

-694 LSDVINRLNSMTKNI
+694 LGDVINRLNTLTKNI

-715 VNDDNIAHFYITVEV
+715 VNEENIAHFYITVEV
-730 KNAEQLNDIMA
+730 RNAAQLNDIMA